1 MNIQEL
7 IELYQDGVSLNKLSN
22 KYDISVYRIKSILI
36 NNNITIRTRS
46 QQNILS
52 NQDRGKKVNHQY
64 FDEID
69 SDKKA
74 YILGFLA
81 ADGCIFDGN
90 RNSISIGL
98 SRVDR
103 EILEKIQAEI
113 ESERDIYDFE
123 TNDGYQVSRLVWSSA
138 NHKIQLAKQS
148 IVPNKTM
155 KKITMQ
161 NIPKELQL
169 SFLLGYYDGD
179 GCFRD
184 DGTTCRFEICSFNEF
199 LLQEFADLIN
209 EKFNTNIQVHKDK
222 SRKNYYTLTYST
234 KIAEPLLK
242 LLYKTNS
249 LYLERKYNKFQ
260 NWLKSNNR
268 I

>member
-1 MNIQEL
+1 MNIQEMVK
-7 IELYQDGVSLNKLSN
+7 LYEDGMSLNKLSN
-22 KYDISVYRIKSILI
+22 KYGIGVYKIKSILTANDI
-36 NNNITIRTRS
+36 SIRTRS
-46 QQNILS
+46 QQNRFS
-52 NQDRGKKVNHQY
+52 NQERGKKVNHQY

-81 ADGCIFDGN
+81 ADGSISNGN

-103 EILEKIQAEI
+103 EILEKIKAEI
-113 ESERDIYDFE
+113 EIERDISDFE
-123 TNDGYQVSRLVWSSA
+123 TNKGYQVSRLAWSSA
-138 NHKIQLAKQS
+138 NHKIQLAKYS
-148 IVPNKTM
+148 IVPNKTF

-161 NIPKELQL
+161 NIPKELQF

-179 GCFRD
+179 GCFRS
-184 DGTTCRFEICSFNEF
+184 DGATCRFEICSSNDF
-199 LLQEFADLIN
+199 LLQEFANLIN
-209 EKFNTNIQVHKDK
+209 DKFNTKTQAYKAKNRD
-222 SRKNYYTLTYST
+222 NYYTLTYNT

-242 LLYKTNS
+242 LLYESSS
-249 LYLERKYNKFQ
+249 LHLERKYNKFQ
-260 NWLKSNNR
+260 DWLKSNNR